1 MQFQRLGC
9 GMLIIQFNP
18 RKMKAI
24 AARALQRLHGS
35 LKAARVIIHAMH
47 LVAIIKQLQASVR
60 PNVASGAS
68 HSYMH

>member
-1 MQFQRLGC
+1 
-9 GMLIIQFNP
+9 
-18 RKMKAI
+18 MKAI
-24 AARALQRLHGS
+24 AARALQRLHGA

-68 HSYMH
+68 HSYVHSNGSTGVFCKHKSVILGK